1 MKGLC
6 AFFWQCLTSATYLEK
21 GMDSVLE
28 VLTAGNC
35 RVRLVWGEGG
45 VKGRVGRTEG
55 LEKSAVFGQSVHQSF
70 VFETLQQENNSHQ
83 RK

>member
-1 MKGLC
+1 
-6 AFFWQCLTSATYLEK
+6 
-21 GMDSVLE
+21 MDSVLE

-55 LEKSAVFGQSVHQSF
+55 LEESAVFGQSVHQSF

-83 RK
+83 RKWVDQIFFFLFQDRL